1 MANERNTKNA
11 KDFLVSTADFSL
23 FYNDVLVCTGNT
35 NLNSSIEVTMQE
47 QNVNAGKGNK
57 LIYSYKYGRELAVTL
72 EAANWEISYIATQVG
87 SKITEGLASAYEMA
101 KCITIVDGIGVLPS
115 VPISD
120 VAVELSDGTIVTVK
134 AEDTTGTT
142 IDLTKF
148 GVVKGTVKVTYQY
161 KRIAKSITID
171 AETSPNVYKLVLVAD
186 KHNNKVGKIGSV
198 QIEIPSYQP
207 SGNFTINFTPDGVA
221 SINIDGKALAV
232 EGDTCEDGSGV
243 YAYIREFNEEIT
255 TISVTEIAAT
265 PATIELTAAGATEDI
280 SVVGLKGVMY
290 NPIELENAECTFV
303 SDKPEIATVDET
315 GVVTAVATGSAKITV
330 SYNGIEDEVDV
341 QVTIE

>member
-1 MANERNTKNA
+1 MANEKNAKNA

-35 NLNSSIEVTMQE
+35 NLNASIEVTMQE

-72 EAANWEISYIATQVG
+72 EAADWKIEYIATQVG

-120 VAVELSDGTIVTVK
+120 VAVELKDGTIVTVK
-134 AEDTTGTT
+134 TEDTT

-161 KRIAKSITID
+161 KRIAKSIVID
-171 AETSPNVYKLVLVAD
+171 AETSPAVYKLVLVAD
-186 KHNNKVGKIGSV
+186 KHNNKIGKVGSV

-207 SGNFTINFTPDGVA
+207 SGNFTINFTPDGVT
-221 SINIDGKALAV
+221 STNIDGKALAV

-243 YAYIREFNEEIT
+243 YAYIHDFDEETT

-265 PATIELTAAGATEDI
+265 PATIELTAVGTTQDI
-280 SVVGLKGVMY
+280 SVIGLKGVLY
-290 NPIELENAECTFV
+290 NPIELENADCTFV

-315 GVVTAVATGSAKITV
+315 GVVTAVAAGSAKITV
-330 SYNGIEDEVDV
+330 GYNGIEDEVNV
-341 QVTIE
+341 QVTTE